1 MSIGDG
7 RRLDP
12 GVFKLDF
19 ERMRTGW
26 YSDAYFINVRNI
38 LAELA
43 ALGYRF
49 AGRSDE
55 LDGLGIDAASV
66 ATGDMEAEMQF
77 FAKREPF
84 SIVAGADNA
93 IAMLRL
99 CAGHFDTTG
108 DFVCTWNDLEV
119 EAVQDGTKL
128 APWAPA
134 MRVRGHYRDFAML
147 ETPLLGAIAR
157 RTRIAT
163 NVFKTLVAARG
174 KEVLFFPARFDIH
187 ETQAGDGYAYRVAI
201 EAYNM
206 EAGTRLLPSISTDSQ
221 GDWWGESG
229 GGTVSHSYILCFL
242 KDAVE
247 AMLKFAE
254 VMAPDVKRIVLVD
267 TDNDCVR
274 DSVATARAMFS
285 RYMECMEKGDTAGA
299 EKFVLYAV
307 RPDTAG
313 DIVDESIDPIG
324 DPAVDCGV
332 NPRLI
337 WNIRRALDSAPD
349 GMDLAGAWRERARDY
364 FRSIKI
370 VATGGFT
377 PERIELFE
385 SLKVPVDIYGVGS
398 YLMRGEKNDF
408 TADIVRVKLDGTW
421 IDMAKVGRRAI
432 DNADLEHVT

>member
-12 GVFKLDF
+12 GVFKLDH

-43 ALGYRF
+43 ARGYRF
-49 AGRSDE
+49 RGASAALDE
-55 LDGLGIDAASV
+55 LGVDPRHV
-66 ATGDMEAEMQF
+66 ETGDMAAEMQF
-77 FAKREPF
+77 FTKREPF
-84 SIVAGADNA
+84 SIVAGTDNA
-93 IAMLRL
+93 IAMLKL
-99 CAGHFDTTG
+99 CAGFFDKSG
-108 DFVCTWNDLEV
+108 AFVATWDSLEV
-119 EAVQDGTKL
+119 DAVQDGTKL

-134 MRVRGHYRDFAML
+134 MRVRGRYRDFAIL

-163 NVFKTLVAARG
+163 NVFKTLVAANG
-174 KEVLFFPARFDIH
+174 KQLLFFPARFDIH

-201 EAYNM
+201 EAYNK
-206 EAGTRLLPSISTDSQ
+206 EAGTRLLPFISTDSQ

-242 KDAVE
+242 KDAAE
-247 AMLKFAE
+247 AMLQFAE
-254 VMAPDVKRIVLVD
+254 IVPPDVKRIVLVD
-267 TDNDCVR
+267 TDNNCVR
-274 DSVATARAMFS
+274 DSVATARAMFEHYRACIDAGRERDAE
-285 RYMECMEKGDTAGA
+285 RY
-299 EKFVLYAV
+299 VLYAV

-313 DIVDESIDPIG
+313 NMVDESIDPIG
-324 DPAVDCGV
+324 DPDVDCGV

-337 WNIRRALDSAPD
+337 WSIRRALDKAHDGLDLPD
-349 GMDLAGAWRERARDY
+349 EWCGRARDY
-364 FRSIKI
+364 FRNIKI

-377 PERIELFE
+377 PERIRLFE

-398 YLMRGEKNDF
+398 YLMRGENNDF

-421 IDMAKVGRRAI
+421 VDMAKVGRRAI
-432 DNADLEHVT
+432 ANSDLERVT

>member
-12 GVFKLDF
+12 SVFKLDF

-43 ALGYRF
+43 ARGYRF

-108 DFVCTWNDLEV
+108 DFVCTWDELEV

-134 MRVRGHYRDFAML
+134 MRVRGRYRDFAML

-187 ETQAGDGYAYRVAI
+187 ETQA
-201 EAYNM
+201 
-206 EAGTRLLPSISTDSQ
+206 LS
-221 GDWWGESG
+221 
-229 GGTVSHSYILCFL
+229 
-242 KDAVE
+242 
-247 AMLKFAE
+247 
-254 VMAPDVKRIVLVD
+254 
-267 TDNDCVR
+267 
-274 DSVATARAMFS
+274 
-285 RYMECMEKGDTAGA
+285 
-299 EKFVLYAV
+299 
-307 RPDTAG
+307 
-313 DIVDESIDPIG
+313 
-324 DPAVDCGV
+324 
-332 NPRLI
+332 LI
-337 WNIRRALDSAPD
+337 HI
-349 GMDLAGAWRERARDY
+349 
-364 FRSIKI
+364 
-370 VATGGFT
+370 
-377 PERIELFE
+377 
-385 SLKVPVDIYGVGS
+385 
-398 YLMRGEKNDF
+398 
-408 TADIVRVKLDGTW
+408 
-421 IDMAKVGRRAI
+421 
-432 DNADLEHVT
+432 

>member
-12 GVFKLDF
+12 RVFKLDTD
-19 ERMRTGW
+19 RMRTGW

-38 LAELA
+38 LAALA
-43 ALGYRF
+43 EQGYRF
-49 AGRSDE
+49 AGSSAALDE
-55 LDGLGIDAASV
+55 VGVSPDEIE
-66 ATGDMEAEMQF
+66 TGNMEAEMQLF
-77 FAKREPF
+77 TKREPF

-93 IAMLRL
+93 IAMLKL
-99 CAGHFDTTG
+99 CAGYFDG
-108 DFVCTWNDLEV
+108 ERFVDTWDALEV
-119 EAVQDGTKL
+119 HAVQDGTKL
-128 APWAPA
+128 EPWVPA
-134 MRVRGHYRDFAML
+134 IRVRGRYRDFAIL
-147 ETPLLGAIAR
+147 ETPMLGAIAR

-163 NVFKTLVAARG
+163 NVFKTLVATGG

-201 EAYNM
+201 EAYNK
-206 EAGTRLLPSISTDSQ
+206 EAGTRLLPFISTDSQ

-242 KDAVE
+242 KDTVE

-254 VMAPDVKRIVLVD
+254 IISPETKRIVLVD

-274 DSVATARAMFS
+274 ASVATARAMFR
-285 RYMECMEKGDTAGA
+285 RYVECIEAGREAEA

-307 RPDTAG
+307 RPDTAA
-313 DIVDESIDPIG
+313 DMVDESIDPVG

-337 WNIRRALDSAPD
+337 WNIRRALDSAAD
-349 GMDLAGAWRERARDY
+349 GMNLDEEWRDRARRY
-364 FRSIKI
+364 FRSVKI

-377 PERIELFE
+377 PERIRLFE
-385 SLKVPVDIYGVGS
+385 SLDVPVDIYGVGS

-408 TADIVRVKLDGTW
+408 TADIVRVKINGAW
-421 IDMAKVGRRAI
+421 RDMAKTGRRAI
-432 DNADLEHVT
+432 DNPDLEHVT